1 MKKKGA
7 FFVILAVL
15 CAACTRS
22 PKPVERVAAP
32 SDTIYTILGA
42 RTLYSTDPDRA
53 LVLADSA
60 YLIGNSSAYE
70 RDLTRATIYG
80 RSQINPQRD
89 KALEICMELLQS
101 DSTSVDN
108 MRTAKHRLEVLSIVT
123 DIYRLRRDTEN
134 WTKYIVESIELNR
147 AMGFETDALRTE
159 AEMGMVLVFLGQNE
173 AGMQKLDA
181 VLEALSKG
189 EPSVD
194 RLDAWVVCAKR
205 KINMLTELNRHQEVI
220 PLSQEIIDK
229 LDYYQA
235 HARLFAEDS
244 YRLPPIAEDRTRW
257 CDYYRCQAHGFQSLA
272 YAYMGNLP
280 EAKRELSV
288 FETYAYSRSYGGR
301 RMISPVW
308 KRLGEWNKLL
318 AIDDAIE
325 KRLGTDTLNGNYT
338 LILHDRSE
346 AARARGHLEEA
357 LAWMARYADVQ
368 QKVDQQLLESQTQ
381 EYAESYLHREKEREV
396 LAAKEQAHRM
406 RVYVIVFLVLFVS
419 AVITILVLV
428 LQRKQIFQKNQA
440 LVRLINEKGP
450 AEKST
455 RSDGPDE
462 RLFRQ
467 IDTAIREER
476 LYANANLQ
484 RQDILDRWSL
494 RRQTLNELLSAYAGG
509 DSFPAYINTLRLEE
523 AVHQLRENPERTLLA
538 IAESTGFTAANFRL
552 QFKQRFGMTPQEYRE
567 NL

>member
-1 MKKKGA
+1 
-7 FFVILAVL
+7 
-15 CAACTRS
+15 
-22 PKPVERVAAP
+22 
-32 SDTIYTILGA
+32 
-42 RTLYSTDPDRA
+42 
-53 LVLADSA
+53 
-60 YLIGNSSAYE
+60 
-70 RDLTRATIYG
+70 
-80 RSQINPQRD
+80 
-89 KALEICMELLQS
+89 
-101 DSTSVDN
+101 
-108 MRTAKHRLEVLSIVT
+108 
-123 DIYRLRRDTEN
+123 
-134 WTKYIVESIELNR
+134 
-147 AMGFETDALRTE
+147 
-159 AEMGMVLVFLGQNE
+159 
-173 AGMQKLDA
+173 MQKLDA
-181 VLEALSKG
+181 ALDALSKG
-189 EPSVD
+189 KPSVD

-205 KINMLTELNRHQEVI
+205 KINILTEQQRHEEVI
-220 PLSQEIIDK
+220 PLAQEIVDK
-229 LDYYQA
+229 LDYYQE
-235 HARLFAEDS
+235 HAQLFAEDS
-244 YRLPPIAEDRTRW
+244 YRLPPIPEDRARW
-257 CDYYRCQAHGFQSLA
+257 CDYYRSQGHGFKAHA

-280 EAKRELSV
+280 EAREELAV
-288 FETYAYSRSYGGR
+288 FETYAYSQCYAGK
-301 RMISPVW
+301 RMIAPVW
-308 KRLGEWNKLL
+308 KRLGEWDKLM

-325 KRLGTDTLNGNYT
+325 GHLGTDTLNANYA

-406 RVYVIVFLVLFVS
+406 RVYVIVFLFLFVS

-440 LVRLINEKGP
+440 LVRLINEKEP
-450 AEKST
+450 AVKST

-462 RLFRQ
+462 SLFRQ

-476 LYANANLQ
+476 LYASANLQ

-509 DSFPAYINTLRLEE
+509 DSFPAYINSIRLEE

>member
-1 MKKKGA
+1 
-7 FFVILAVL
+7 
-15 CAACTRS
+15 
-22 PKPVERVAAP
+22 
-32 SDTIYTILGA
+32 
-42 RTLYSTDPDRA
+42 
-53 LVLADSA
+53 
-60 YLIGNSSAYE
+60 
-70 RDLTRATIYG
+70 
-80 RSQINPQRD
+80 
-89 KALEICMELLQS
+89 
-101 DSTSVDN
+101 
-108 MRTAKHRLEVLSIVT
+108 
-123 DIYRLRRDTEN
+123 
-134 WTKYIVESIELNR
+134 
-147 AMGFETDALRTE
+147 
-159 AEMGMVLVFLGQNE
+159 
-173 AGMQKLDA
+173 
-181 VLEALSKG
+181 
-189 EPSVD
+189 
-194 RLDAWVVCAKR
+194 
-205 KINMLTELNRHQEVI
+205 
-220 PLSQEIIDK
+220 
-229 LDYYQA
+229 
-235 HARLFAEDS
+235 
-244 YRLPPIAEDRTRW
+244 
-257 CDYYRCQAHGFQSLA
+257 
-272 YAYMGNLP
+272 MGNLP

-440 LVRLINEKGP
+440 LVRLINEKEP
-450 AEKST
+450 AVKST

-462 RLFRQ
+462 SLFRQ

-476 LYANANLQ
+476 LYASANLQ

-523 AVHQLRENPERTLLA
+523 AVHQLRENPEKTLLA
-538 IAESTGFTAANFRL
+538 IAESIGFTPANFRL
-552 QFKQRFGMTPQEYRE
+552 QFKQRYGMSPQEYRE